1 MSPCTAASSAV
12 FILAPGTAFRR
23 FGTVSQAAFLLSR
36 SDAHVHLRPSHRD
49 TFSILR
55 VVAPPLAGRTSW
67 DVSSFF
73 AASILLSC
81 RGTWHAPRHDRTRGS
96 CAVPSATFRSSHG
109 KRGRRNAV
117 GGLRACVGDGG
128 HRRRVR
134 GTSHRHVLGRRAGV
148 VRGHGGALRRAFHVR
163 VPRAVRRR
171 RRRRHLVSRGRSGQS
186 RQSPHRTRRRRS
198 ARREEVQ
205 VDRRRNE
212 ACEERIAKTT

>member
-73 AASILLSC
+73 AASIPPFLPWDVARTTARSHTWQLRRPVGHLSIVARETRSTQRGGRLARMRRRWRTQEARTWDVASPRSGTTSR
-81 RGTWHAPRHDRTRGS
+81 RGTWARW
-96 CAVPSATFRSSHG
+96 CAST
-109 KRGRRNAV
+109 
-117 GGLRACVGDGG
+117 
-128 HRRRVR
+128 
-134 GTSHRHVLGRRAGV
+134 
-148 VRGHGGALRRAFHVR
+148 R
-163 VPRAVRRR
+163 VPRSSTTCSTTTATKKA
-171 RRRRHLVSRGRSGQS
+171 SRFAWKIWPVAAKS
-186 RQSPHRTRRRRS
+186 SPN
-198 ARREEVQ
+198 Q
-205 VDRRRNE
+205 
-212 ACEERIAKTT
+212 AKTECTA